1 MLAFTSSNYILRLRE
16 QNEDVK
22 KLAEGEEPSWHQYL
36 IDAFRDF
43 VAPLTHE
50 LRKLMMSYKI
60 LNEGE
65 LFCTNLA
72 FNLDDENHGKLI
84 GDPGQK
90 DEDAVKALN
99 MKIKQLMEEYQVK
112 MRQMLETKKY
122 SRMDFAKAIYFTA
135 YYNPEN

>member
-1 MLAFTSSNYILRLRE
+1 M
-16 QNEDVK
+16 V
-22 KLAEGEEPSWHQYL
+22 
-36 IDAFRDF
+36 
-43 VAPLTHE
+43 
-50 LRKLMMSYKI
+50 SYKI

-112 MRQMLETKKY
+112 MRQMIEIKKY
-122 SRMDFAKAIYFTA
+122 SRMDFAKAIYFSA
-135 YYNPEN
+135 YYNPDNLFFNRYCCKYWMVGKKMLDGFVSYWRKYREKEMAFDPFYYEQLQDFKTYK